1 MSTVTNYLRNR
12 PLTILNL
19 LFLFLIIEYIALGK
33 YSFIQTQDFT
43 DDIFPRYIAL
53 WRNFSES
60 GFQHWSSDIGAGTD
74 RLVNHVFYDNLL
86 SLLIAVFPAW
96 LAYQIFILLTT
107 YAGVIGFY
115 KLNTVYFNHPKELS
129 ALIAIF
135 IPLIISSVNSTG
147 LSAGIQ
153 FYPFTIYCVYWINSR
168 VENPLLKLIFLT
180 GLIYFTSKIIFFQLG
195 FVYLAPFMM
204 LWFGVIGRVKL
215 TTVISVA
222 VAFLVVVIIDHATII
237 ALISSSLESH
247 RVEFSVLQSNEGR
260 SYFVYQLILVL
271 LSIFFIIR
279 KRIVDARLLVI
290 LTSFLLITI
299 GDSILNYLWDTIFGR
314 SALASLKIS
323 RLTFFSTSLLG
334 FVLLSISNQINHKE
348 KKILSFILCISFILI
363 AVDLK
368 RSNFINWVGQGNYVA
383 NFEIESLKNLRASDN
398 HSIFRVAVVQG
409 PTHPNMLAA
418 YGFESADGFTGMYP
432 KSYKHYWA
440 GVISPFLLSGK
451 DKHFAR
457 YFLDWGSR
465 FYLFTGRPANG
476 GRYEVVKFRDFFN
489 LNLLSL
495 ANVKYIISHQPIID
509 ERLQIV
515 SAGVNV
521 PPFFRDFFN
530 LNLLSLANVK
540 SIILRQPITDERLHT
555 ENVGANVAPLVNFDM
570 VKIRLRENFS
580 GRESLFIYKNADYVE
595 RVFAINKIRYFD
607 SNEDLLAYANNASVD
622 EMKSTAFV
630 LGKLKEKLS
639 QYDFEHTKA
648 STVITSYSPSKID
661 FLVRS
666 SGDVMVVLTESFN
679 LNWKCASKGKDLE
692 IVDVYG
698 TFFSVVLG
706 EGENSVSCQYQPKW
720 AYRFSIQ

>member
-1 MSTVTNYLRNR
+1 M
-12 PLTILNL
+12 
-19 LFLFLIIEYIALGK
+19 
-33 YSFIQTQDFT
+33 
-43 DDIFPRYIAL
+43 
-53 WRNFSES
+53 
-60 GFQHWSSDIGAGTD
+60 
-74 RLVNHVFYDNLL
+74 
-86 SLLIAVFPAW
+86 
-96 LAYQIFILLTT
+96 
-107 YAGVIGFY
+107 GFY

-135 IPLIISSVNSTG
+135 IPLIIASVNSTG

-153 FYPFTIYCVYWINSR
+153 FYPFTIYGVYWINSR
-168 VENPLLKLIFLT
+168 VESPLLKLIFLT

-215 TTVISVA
+215 TTVISVV

-290 LTSFLLITI
+290 LASFLLITI

-348 KKILSFILCISFILI
+348 KKILSLILCISFILI

-451 DKHFAR
+451 DKHFER

-495 ANVKYIISHQPIID
+495 ANVK
-509 ERLQIV
+509 
-515 SAGVNV
+515 
-521 PPFFRDFFN
+521 
-530 LNLLSLANVK
+530 

-555 ENVGANVAPLVNFDM
+555 ENAGANVAPLVNFDM

-580 GRESLFIYKNADYVE
+580 CRESLFIYKNADYVE
-595 RVFAINKIRYFD
+595 RVFAINKIRYFN

-692 IVDVYG
+692 VVDVYG

-706 EGENSVSCQYQPKW
+706 QGENSVSCQYQPKW
-720 AYRFSIQ
+720 GYRFSIQ